1 MLLELL
7 ILGGAMYAARKY
19 SQSPAETSSS
29 TEITEK
35 AANPIFE
42 KTRNQQLQEYSST
55 EEDGKITEE
64 EKTINTDLVIS
75 TTSLSLAILGN
86 LFSPSLRLL
95 SLPGWFYVYI
105 PAFKKASKSLREE
118 KKADVNALSL
128 ITAIGCFFGNFYAI
142 GNLAAF
148 FYVVSKKL
156 TLQIQ
161 NNSQQS
167 IINVFGQHPKF
178 VWVLINGL
186 EVKTPFEALKQGDI
200 VVVSAGE
207 AIPADG
213 LIIEGLA
220 SVDQH
225 ILTGEAQPVEK
236 EIGTRVFA
244 ATIVLTGRVCI
255 EVEKAG
261 EETTAAQIGQIL
273 NQTTH
278 FKTNGQLRADA
289 LTEKSVLPTLI
300 AGGLSIPILG
310 PMGAVTVNNAH
321 FSYRM
326 LVVSSI
332 VTLTYLQVVTQKG
345 ILIKSGEVLDL
356 LSQVDTIV
364 FDKTGTLTL
373 PKPYIGKIHTLK
385 GYTEN
390 EVLAYAAAAE
400 YKQTHPIAL
409 AILEEAEA
417 RGLSIPET
425 DEIEYEIGYGLKVTI
440 HEQVIQLGSHRLME
454 KENITLPPSLQ
465 ATEASAH
472 ALGHS
477 LIMLALNGQ
486 LIGAIE
492 LFPTVR
498 PEAKAVLQALRQDH
512 GIESM
517 YIISGDNEMP
527 TKKLAQELGIEH
539 YFANVLPQRKAEII
553 EQLQDAGKTVCYIG
567 DGINDSIAL
576 KKAQVSISLRG
587 ASTIATDTAQ
597 IILMN
602 ESLEQLCDLFEFAQ
616 EFETT
621 MSKSF
626 NAILTP
632 TFICMVGAFFLD
644 FSVIH
649 TVVLKEIGLTASLAN
664 ATHPLF
670 KHRPEDEDAKKP
682 MALLPKSMNTK

>member
-7 ILGGAMYAARKY
+7 ILGGAVYAAGKF
-19 SQSPAETSSS
+19 SESPVKTSSS
-29 TEITEK
+29 NK
-35 AANPIFE
+35 ATAVKPFFE
-42 KTRNQQLQEYSST
+42 NSRNQQLQEFSST
-55 EEDGKITEE
+55 KEKGKITED

-75 TTSLSLAILGN
+75 ATSLILAILGN
-86 LFSPSLRLL
+86 LFYPFLRVL

-105 PAFKKASKSLREE
+105 PAVKKASKSLWQE
-118 KKADVNALSL
+118 KKADVNTLSL
-128 ITAIGCFFGNFYAI
+128 ITAIGCFFGNFYAT

-156 TLQIQ
+156 ALKIQ

-178 VWVLINGL
+178 VWVLVNDT
-186 EVKTPFEALKQGDI
+186 EVKTPFEALKPGDI

-213 LIIEGLA
+213 LIIKGLA

-225 ILTGEAQPVEK
+225 ILTGEAQPAEK
-236 EIGTRVFA
+236 EIGNRVFA

-289 LTEKSVLPTLI
+289 LTEKSILPTLI
-300 AGGLSIPILG
+300 VGGLSIPILG

-417 RGLSIPET
+417 RGLSIPGT
-425 DEIEYEIGYGLKVTI
+425 DEIEYEIGYGLKVTM
-440 HEQVIQLGSHRLME
+440 HEQVIHVGSHRLME

-477 LIMLALNGQ
+477 LVMLALNGQ

-512 GIESM
+512 RIKSM
-517 YIISGDNEMP
+517 HIISGDNEMP

-539 YFANVLPQRKAEII
+539 YFANVLPQKKAEII
-553 EQLQDAGKTVCYIG
+553 EQLQESGKTVCYIG

-576 KKAQVSISLRG
+576 KKAQVSVSLRG

-602 ESLEQLCDLFEFAQ
+602 ESLKQLCDLFEFAR
-616 EFETT
+616 EFDAT

-632 TFICMVGAFFLD
+632 SFICLAGAFFLG
-644 FSVIH
+644 FSVVH

-670 KHRPEDEDAKKP
+670 KHRPEDEETKKP
-682 MALLPKSMNTK
+682 MALLPKSLNTK

>member
-7 ILGGAMYAARKY
+7 ILGGAVQAARKF
-19 SQSPAETSSS
+19 SQSSVETSSS
-29 TEITEK
+29 NK
-35 AANPIFE
+35 ATTATFLD
-42 KTRNQQLQEYSST
+42 KSRNQHLQAFSST
-55 EEDGKITEE
+55 RKLGKITEN

-75 TTSLSLAILGN
+75 TTSLSLAIVGN
-86 LFSPSLRLL
+86 LFVPFLRVL
-95 SLPGWFYVYI
+95 SLPGWLYVSI
-105 PAFKKASKSLREE
+105 PAFKKASNLLREE
-118 KKADVNALSL
+118 KKVDVSTLLA
-128 ITAIGCFFGNFYAI
+128 ITATGCFFSNYYAT
-142 GNLAAF
+142 GNLASF

-156 TLQIQ
+156 ALKTQ

-167 IINVFGQHPKF
+167 LINVFGQHPKF
-178 VWVLINGL
+178 VWVLINGC

-220 SVDQH
+220 TVDQH

-244 ATIVLTGRVCI
+244 ATIVLTGRICI

-261 EETTAAQIGQIL
+261 EETTAAQIGQII

-289 LTEKSVLPTLI
+289 LTEKSILPTLI
-300 AGGLSIPILG
+300 AGGLSLPILG
-310 PMGAVTVNNAH
+310 PMGAVTLINAH

-326 LVVSSI
+326 SVVSSI
-332 VTLTYLQVVTQKG
+332 VTLSYLQVVTQKG
-345 ILIKSGEVLDL
+345 ILVKSGEVLDL
-356 LSQVDTIV
+356 LGQVDTIV

-373 PKPYIGKIHTLK
+373 PKPYIGKIHTYQA
-385 GYTEN
+385 YTEN

-409 AILEEAEA
+409 AIQEEAEA
-417 RGLSIPET
+417 RELSIPDT

-440 HEQVIQLGSHRLME
+440 HEQVIMLGSHRLME
-454 KENITLPPSLQ
+454 KENIPLPPSLQ

-498 PEAKAVLQALRQDH
+498 PEAKAVLQTLRQEH
-512 GIESM
+512 RIESM

-527 TKKLAQELGIEH
+527 TKKLAQELGIAH

-553 EQLQDAGKTVCYIG
+553 EQLQESGKTVCYIG
-567 DGINDSIAL
+567 DGINDAIAL
-576 KKAQVSISLRG
+576 KKADVSISLRG
-587 ASTIATDTAQ
+587 ASSIATDTAQ

-602 ESLEQLCDLFEFAQ
+602 ESLEQLCYLFEFAR
-616 EFETT
+616 EFEAT
-621 MSKSF
+621 MNNSF

-632 TFICMVGAFFLD
+632 SFICVVGAFFLD
-644 FSVIH
+644 FSLID
-649 TVVLKEIGLTASLAN
+649 TVVLKQIGLTASLAN

-670 KHRPEDEDAKKP
+670 KYKSEENIKKP
-682 MALLPKSMNTK
+682 MALANSLNSK

>member
-1 MLLELL
+1 MLFELF
-7 ILGGAMYAARKY
+7 ILGSAVYAARKY
-19 SQSPAETSSS
+19 SQGMAETSSS
-29 TEITEK
+29 NEATENAVK
-35 AANPIFE
+35 PFLDNSS
-42 KTRNQQLQEYSST
+42 NQQLQEYSPT
-55 EEDGKITEE
+55 KEDGKITED

-75 TTSLSLAILGN
+75 ATSLSLAIVGN
-86 LFSPSLRLL
+86 ISNPFLRIL

-105 PAFKKASKSLREE
+105 PAFKKASKSLRQE
-118 KKADVNALSL
+118 KKADVNLLSI

-156 TLQIQ
+156 TLKIQ

-167 IINVFGQHPKF
+167 IIKVFGQHPKF
-178 VWVLINGL
+178 VWVLVNGI

-213 LIIEGLA
+213 RVREGLA

-225 ILTGEAQPVEK
+225 ILTGEAQPAEK
-236 EIGTRVFA
+236 EIGSRVFA

-289 LTEKSVLPTLI
+289 LTEKSILPTLI

-332 VTLTYLQVVTQKG
+332 VTLTYLQVITQKG
-345 ILIKSGEVLDL
+345 ILIKNGGVLDL
-356 LSQVDTIV
+356 LSRVDTIV

-385 GYTEN
+385 ACTEN

-409 AILEEAEA
+409 AIQEEAEA
-417 RGLSIPET
+417 RGLSIPDI

-472 ALGHS
+472 ELGHS

-498 PEAKAVLQALRQDH
+498 PEAKAVLQALRRDH
-512 GIESM
+512 RIESM

-527 TKKLAQELGIEH
+527 TKKLALELGIEH
-539 YFANVLPQRKAEII
+539 SFANVLPQRKAQII
-553 EQLQDAGKTVCYIG
+553 EQLQESGKTVCYIG

-602 ESLEQLCDLFEFAQ
+602 ESLEQLCHLFEFAQ
-616 EFETT
+616 EFEAT

-632 TFICMVGAFFLD
+632 TFICMAGAFFLD

-649 TVVLKEIGLTASLAN
+649 TLILKEIGLTASLAN

-670 KHRPEDEDAKKP
+670 KHRAEEDTKKP
-682 MALLPKSMNTK
+682 MALLPKSLNTK